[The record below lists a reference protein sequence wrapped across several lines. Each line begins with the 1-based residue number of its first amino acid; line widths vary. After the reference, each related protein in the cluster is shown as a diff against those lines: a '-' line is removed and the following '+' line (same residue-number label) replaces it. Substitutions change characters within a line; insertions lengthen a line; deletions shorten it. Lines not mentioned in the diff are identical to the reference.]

1 MDKLLKKIVVNFIA
15 RENGVSYD
23 DDIEI
28 DLVESIK
35 QNPGEI
41 HEKVNDIFIDVIP
54 NESSIFVS
62 VSGKGWIQRYTITE
76 KEGRVLNCDF

>member
-1 MDKLLKKIVVNFIA
+1 MNKLLKKIVVNFIA

-23 DDIEI
+23 DNIEI
-28 DLVESIK
+28 DLVEYIK

-41 HEKVNDIFIDVIP
+41 HDKVNDFFIDVIP

-62 VSGKGWIQRYTITE
+62 VSGNGWIQKYTITK